1 MATGDSKYNDIPRS
15 FGLGSSGMFGGD
27 YDSVG
32 EGISIEDI
40 MQSIDRYKDYD
51 FGDAA
56 PFGSKLLSYGIGGE
70 DRFPERDEFALE
82 KAAYQI
88 EMAGSVDPVILAG
101 VDSMNTRWGPGLTVQ
116 QILSIVDENPAIAVG
131 FDIGLE
137 SLEDADAMY
146 NAPTF
151 NRAYGELDALFEG
164 SGIDPKGLAF
174 DSDFLTEFADVLFDG
189 AEAAGD
195 QLTVEGDVVNTS
207 MAETIIEAHKHN
219 QELKELDEQ
228 ARIQAA
234 TTGQVSPV
242 TAQKIDQTARKF
254 KEFESEA
261 KLFRQ
266 WKDLGPQGFENY
278 ITNQQNYT
286 PETGMTPT
294 TVTEFL
300 REYGN
305 YDISGAEPLK
315 IAHAAF
321 LDDWAPSAGFKND
334 PSWVPPYWM
343 ADESIMTSHNEEL
356 KRKGL
361 LPKDTGTITTG
372 DDLYE
377 DVTRIAF
384 GKGGGIPIPNIT
396 SGGKF
401 FSFRTDRGDE
411 FRDFVGGVNPETLRM
426 WNAGMGTGVLPKDA
440 QGNELGDYD
449 RFGNP
454 VFQIPEGLSDEER
467 DYLMSQNQ
475 AILDMK
481 KLYKQQFMGTPEDD
495 PMFGVDPGYMG
506 DDAAIRASGREGRT
520 YIDSETGERKTVGGP
535 ESFGLDYGRRRS
547 GFPAITPTAPRIP
560 ASAIDPETGEPIVGA
575 GTAGTV
581 GTVGQVGTGTGQMGT
596 GQMGTGQMGTGQM
609 GTGAGIGTVGQGASF
624 EDFAGVMTQEQ
635 LNQAIAN
642 AVGQDPM
649 TYFTPRQQFRQ
660 IAQQATG
667 PTSPLRSALWNVE
680 NPLMQQY
687 YLSGY
692 GAMPSYGGAGSPRAF
707 ADFVSGYGQG
717 QMIDQDSL
725 RGLASE
731 AARIGSLGEQ
741 DYADIIYNPE
751 LTREQDIR
759 TRLLRSTY
767 GTGEQAAE
775 NRLNLARFLSL
786 QRPGGGTYGG
796 AIGQALGRTVDEL
809 QSAYQARRPVGVD
822 GQDFLSFYLQQTNP
836 NAPVSGV

>member
-32 EGISIEDI
+32 EGLSIEDI

-101 VDSMNTRWGPGLTVQ
+101 VDSMNTRWGPGLSVQ

-151 NRAYGELDALFEG
+151 NRAYGELDHLFKG
-164 SGIDPKGLAF
+164 SGIDPKGFAF
-174 DSDFLTEFADVLFDG
+174 DSDFLTQFADVLLDG
-189 AEAAGD
+189 AEIAGD
-195 QLTVEGDVVNTS
+195 QLTVEGDVVNIS

-219 QELKELDEQ
+219 QELKQLNEQ
-228 ARIQAA
+228 AQIQAT

-254 KEFESEA
+254 KEFESDA

-266 WKDLGPQGFENY
+266 WKDLSPQGFENY

-294 TVTEFL
+294 SVIEFL

-321 LDDWAPSAGFKND
+321 LDDWAPSAGFMND

-343 ADESIMTSHNEEL
+343 ADEDIMKSHNEEL

-377 DVTRIAF
+377 DVTRIGV
-384 GKGGGIPIPNIT
+384 GKGSGIPIPNIT
-396 SGGKF
+396 SGARS

-411 FRDFVGGVNPETLRM
+411 LRDFVGGVNPETLRM

-506 DDAAIRASGREGRT
+506 DDAAMREARRGAT
-520 YIDSETGERKTVGGP
+520 LPDDPLG
-535 ESFGLDYGRRRS
+535 YGRRRS
-547 GFPAITPTAPRIP
+547 GFPAITPTDPRIP

-575 GTAGTV
+575 GTAGTA
-581 GTVGQVGTGTGQMGT
+581 GTAGQMGTGQVGTGTGQMGT
-596 GQMGTGQMGTGQM
+596 GQMGTGQMGTGAFVGD
-609 GTGAGIGTVGQGASF
+609 GTPGMSGGYPQSLAEFSP
-624 EDFAGVMTQEQ
+624 D
-635 LNQAIAN
+635 L
-642 AVGQDPM
+642 DPNV
-649 TYFTPRQQFRQ
+649 YFSPAQQFRQ
-660 IAQQATG
+660 YATRTTAPG
-667 PTSPLRSALWNVE
+667 SPLRDAVYALE
-680 NPLMQQY
+680 QPLLQQY
-687 YLSGY
+687 YLTGR
-692 GAMPSYGGAGSPRAF
+692 GADPRF
-707 ADFVSGYGQG
+707 G
-717 QMIDQDSL
+717 
-725 RGLASE
+725 
-731 AARIGSLGEQ
+731 
-741 DYADIIYNPE
+741 
-751 LTREQDIR
+751 
-759 TRLLRSTY
+759 
-767 GTGEQAAE
+767 GTGEFQSFSDYLGRAGRMPDTDFRSLIGEAANIGTME
-775 NRLNLARFLSL
+775 GDEYSDYLLGAGRDLAEQQRIDLIRQRYSQPGERLGLARYLAA
-786 QRPGGGTYGG
+786 QRPGGGVYGG
-796 AIGQALGRTVDEL
+796 LLGQALGSSIQDLETIY
-809 QSAYQARRPVGVD
+809 QSRFPAGGPNR
-822 GQDFLSFYLQQTNP
+822 DFLNFYLQSTGGPVIRTDKPNP
-836 NAPVSGV
+836 LGPIPGQLEDATFTTDPSKFRR